1 MFYAYK
7 NGKLAKIGTWFT
19 ASKYDNAVHYQINN
33 NTVTRSYYKKKLKA
47 KIGNGKGYTM
57 KRFKSS
63 ITLKYIKLN
72 RKNVKL
78 AVGKSYKLKVKHT
91 KVKVKWSSKNKKIA
105 TVTSKGVVKA
115 KKPGSTII
123 VAKVKNKKL
132 KCKVTVRKVKI
143 VSYGNGSY
151 VPGSYIEYMADKS
164 VEYSPADN
172 EFRVFFSLQLKDG
185 KTRVATDGKIMIN
198 INNDKKQSVYDDTIE
213 FSKKDF
219 GEWTWRY
226 SGTKYVCC
234 IRIPVSKIQKGLSK
248 KGTLDFKVYIN
259 DGVVGGLNGGK
270 HNLNN
275 LPEVFDDNF
284 DRIVSH
290 VKEMGEFSAFGDY
303 CTYSKVSVSM
313 KENTIEFFEN
323 YDRKGNS
330 VKITKGKKT
339 ALATVGT
346 HTAEF
351 DISTYKGDASDNLN
365 WSGDVSSTDKMMYNT
380 LIANVLK
387 NISNDYYVYGS
398 SLQGI
403 GFVEYMFKS

>member
-1 MFYAYK
+1 
-7 NGKLAKIGTWFT
+7 
-19 ASKYDNAVHYQINN
+19 
-33 NTVTRSYYKKKLKA
+33 
-47 KIGNGKGYTM
+47 M

-213 FSKKDF
+213 FGKKIL
-219 GEWTWRY
+219 E
-226 SGTKYVCC
+226 SG
-234 IRIPVSKIQKGLSK
+234 L
-248 KGTLDFKVYIN
+248 
-259 DGVVGGLNGGK
+259 
-270 HNLNN
+270 
-275 LPEVFDDNF
+275 
-284 DRIVSH
+284 
-290 VKEMGEFSAFGDY
+290 GD
-303 CTYSKVSVSM
+303 TQEQNMFAVSVS
-313 KENTIEFFEN
+313 
-323 YDRKGNS
+323 R
-330 VKITKGKKT
+330 
-339 ALATVGT
+339 
-346 HTAEF
+346 
-351 DISTYKGDASDNLN
+351 
-365 WSGDVSSTDKMMYNT
+365 
-380 LIANVLK
+380 
-387 NISNDYYVYGS
+387 
-398 SLQGI
+398 
-403 GFVEYMFKS
+403 